1 MRFNVTFE
9 RITDESAE
17 IGDAEER
24 GFLAEGVT
32 LRDALNEAQRGLD
45 SRYIEVTEP
54 DSHIAAARWI
64 TFYGSRHTRRGDF
77 VNVSIHPRGRVT
89 GSSMRRLAALLGAYG
104 AKPARALG
112 LTIGAR

>member
-1 MRFNVTFE
+1 MQFHVTYE
-9 RITDESAE
+9 RVTDESAE

-24 GFLAEGVT
+24 GFLVQDTT
-32 LRDALNEAQRGLD
+32 LRDALRVAKCELHSVEYVEASCSD
-45 SRYIEVTEP
+45 
-54 DSHIAAARWI
+54 IASARWV
-64 TFYGSRHTRRGDF
+64 TFYSGRHIRRGDF

-104 AKPARALG
+104 AKPVRALG